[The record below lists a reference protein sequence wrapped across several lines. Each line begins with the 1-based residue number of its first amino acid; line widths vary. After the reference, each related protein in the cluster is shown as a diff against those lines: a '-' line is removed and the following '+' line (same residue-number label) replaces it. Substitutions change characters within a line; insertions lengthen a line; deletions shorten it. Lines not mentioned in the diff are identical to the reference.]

1 MKLVFE
7 VSDIEKALNDF
18 AKANNVS
25 INLKVKETKSN
36 SFEIVIGDTKKETV
50 EPEQVKNDKTPEP
63 AQQEVKQVDAPAPTS
78 TPKNIFGQPTSVN
91 QILGG

>member
-63 AQQEVKQVDAPAPTS
+63 AQQESKPVSPTELTS

-91 QILGG
+91 QILG

>member
-63 AQQEVKQVDAPAPTS
+63 AQQESKPISPTTELTS

-91 QILGG
+91 QILG

>member
-25 INLKVKETKSN
+25 INLKIKETKSN

-63 AQQEVKQVDAPAPTS
+63 AQQEDKPVSSIEPTS

-91 QILGG
+91 QILG

>member
-63 AQQEVKQVDAPAPTS
+63 AQQEVKPVSSTEPTS

-91 QILGG
+91 QILG

>member
-36 SFEIVIGDTKKETV
+36 SFEIVIGDT
-50 EPEQVKNDKTPEP
+50 NC
-63 AQQEVKQVDAPAPTS
+63 
-78 TPKNIFGQPTSVN
+78 
-91 QILGG
+91 